1 MKFMKN
7 LAGTLFF
14 SIFLIVSIS
23 GQTTS
28 YDKVKALNN
37 YVYFSNESTH
47 GLLIVHRLL
56 ENFNKNINKFVDLPD
71 QQINFYSNKDL
82 PKDIFEDP
90 ENWFYDIS
98 PNEWYNELIA
108 SKGVLPDSIA
118 RKLNVRAGNMK
129 TIIGNVN
136 NLRFELENLIQTLD
150 LTKRENLST
159 VYEKMEAGVAFY
171 RNFYNEQMELEQEI
185 KQYYKTLNINNAGSQ
200 FPGLLESLDGVY
212 QTNRRS
218 LTALYN
224 KDDNDFNDLIAAQQR
239 ALDAYTKVDLA
250 SFKSTRLNNDR
261 ITSHWNNVK
270 RQTGE
275 SIKSCRLFADAENV
289 PDDYKL
295 YDKYYYYYNISVINK
310 FNKYGNGIVV
320 EINRIFDLLGIP
332 VLRYFEMPHYFK
344 VVYPKLLEKS
354 PFLAAS
360 DPVVSIIPKTV
371 KGRNVVIATRTIKA
385 DSAIVAFRMYDHK
398 IVDNDVV
405 SLSFNGDWIVEKFI
419 ISQKPYEFSLKLND
433 KGKNFL
439 LLYAD
444 DMGRQPPATIALSY
458 MYKGK
463 KETIVLNSDTVKSE
477 VIEIILA
484 DK

>member
-1 MKFMKN
+1 MKN
-7 LAGTLFF
+7 LTGTLFF
-14 SIFLIVSIS
+14 SICLIVSIS

-47 GLLIVHRLL
+47 GLLIVHRLM
-56 ENFNKNINKFVDLPD
+56 ENFNKSINKFVDLPD

-98 PNEWYNELIA
+98 PNEWYNELNT
-108 SKGVLPDSIA
+108 SRGVLPDSVE
-118 RKLNVRAGNMK
+118 RKLNFRAGNMK
-129 TIIGNVN
+129 TIISNVN

-150 LTKRENLST
+150 LTKRENLSS
-159 VYEKMEAGVAFY
+159 VYEKMEGGVAFY
-171 RNFYNEQMELEQEI
+171 RNFYNEQLALEQEI
-185 KQYYKTLNINNAGSQ
+185 KQYFKTLNKNNAGSQ
-200 FPGLLESLDGVY
+200 FPGLLESLDGIY

-239 ALDAYTKVDLA
+239 ALDACTKVDLA
-250 SFKSTRLNNDR
+250 SFKSTQLNNDR

-270 RQTGE
+270 RQAGE

-295 YDKYYYYYNISVINK
+295 YDKYYYYYNISVINR

-344 VVYPKLLEKS
+344 VVYPKLLEKT

-439 LLYAD
+439 LLHAD

-477 VIEIILA
+477 VIEIILS